1 MTDNPDGK
9 QRVELL
15 LSQPL
20 VREAQ
25 EILGDLTA
33 PVEEVLRR
41 RVEWEKVRRDP
52 DFQKR
57 LDATVDLATSFYE
70 QHGVWGEEFS
80 TL

>member
-1 MTDNPDGK
+1 
-9 QRVELL
+9 

-33 PVEEVLRR
+33 PVEECLRR
-41 RVEWEKVRRDP
+41 RVECEKARRDP
-52 DFQKR
+52 DFRRR
-57 LDATVDLATSFYE
+57 LEATVDLATSFHE
-70 QHGVWGEEFS
+70 RHGVWGGEFS